1 MEAVS
6 STRLGR
12 ASSRYGT
19 PAVFSGPVRKWKKKW
34 VHVPSPTSSS
44 SALHNKSHPDNT
56 NTNTNSCS
64 RLLLRRWTPITAAYA
79 SDDDPHNSSATFSD
93 EPPRRKFRYT
103 PFELEK
109 EQCITTQFHFKL
121 LDFTLIEGL
130 VNGIMQIAALE
141 EHKNVVIEKA
151 EFEPTTE
158 NDILTARQRNVT
170 HQMHVELK
178 INEIFEDAKDSDI
191 SQLDLGLGIQG
202 NNGEKSQNGD
212 DRSEK
217 KCAPPK
223 SLRVTPAPIDGLE
236 VVAKLAP
243 SSCPIAPIF
252 VVLAP
257 PPLIVNAIASC
268 LTKGSSSRTSKSRRG
283 ASQGMMPKSSKK
295 SGKHKS
301 I

>member
-103 PFELEK
+103 P
-109 EQCITTQFHFKL
+109 
-121 LDFTLIEGL
+121 
-130 VNGIMQIAALE
+130 IAALE

-217 KCAPPK
+217 KFLVGRP
-223 SLRVTPAPIDGLE
+223 
-236 VVAKLAP
+236 
-243 SSCPIAPIF
+243 
-252 VVLAP
+252 
-257 PPLIVNAIASC
+257 
-268 LTKGSSSRTSKSRRG
+268 
-283 ASQGMMPKSSKK
+283 
-295 SGKHKS
+295 
-301 I
+301 